1 MRNIRIF
8 LCLAALLFVT
18 VAPFARAQDKPA
30 AKPFELLDGDRVVLV
45 GGTLIEREGQLG
57 HIEAMLTSRFP
68 GRHVTFRNLGQSGDT
83 VLADARNLNSGWA
96 AFGPADQGFKRLEKL
111 IGEIKPTVIIA
122 NYGMTES
129 FEGEK
134 RLPEFT
140 AGYERLLDMMKN
152 AAGGTP
158 RVVLMS
164 PNYHEDLGKPLAD
177 PAEHN
182 GNLEVYRDA
191 IAKLAER
198 RGYRFVDLFTPLKEA
213 GSDQPWT
220 DNGVHL
226 KPSGYH
232 RLAGVI
238 AASLGLRPDAA
249 SGSAEP
255 DARTEALRRVIV
267 EKNAAYFNYWRP
279 QNDTYI
285 LGYRKKEQ
293 GRNAVELLR
302 FIPLAEAKEKE
313 IARLRDAAK

>member
-1 MRNIRIF
+1 MRNARIPI
-8 LCLAALLFVT
+8 CLTTLILVAAASL
-18 VAPFARAQDKPA
+18 ARAQDKRA

-57 HIEAMLTSRFP
+57 YIEAMLTSRFP
-68 GRHVTFRNLGQSGDT
+68 GRNVTFRNLGQSGDT

-140 AGYERLLDMMKN
+140 KGYERLLDMMVKS
-152 AAGGTP
+152 AGGTP

-164 PNYHEDLGKPLAD
+164 PNYHEDLGRPLAD

-182 GNLEVYRDA
+182 KSLEAYRDA
-191 IAKLAER
+191 IAKLADG

-220 DNGVHL
+220 DNGIHL
-226 KPSGYH
+226 KPSGYY

-238 AASLGLRPDAA
+238 ATSLGLKLD
-249 SGSAEP
+249 GSAEP
-255 DARTEALRRVIV
+255 DARAESLRKAIV

-293 GRNAVELLR
+293 GRNAVELPQ
-302 FIPLAEAKEKE
+302 FIPLAEAKERE
-313 IARLRDAAK
+313 IARLRDVAK